1 MIKRIM
7 ITTALAVCF
16 NLGISALYASD
27 LTGAWISDSGGT
39 YYIRQ
44 LQGEIW
50 WYGETQP
57 NDPAWSNV
65 AYGAISGRTLKL
77 KWADVPKGQIANN
90 GILELELKPNGK
102 LVATKKTGDFG
113 DSEWTR
119 QVQE

>member
-16 NLGISALYASD
+16 GFGLSAVYAAD
-27 LTGAWISDSGGT
+27 LTGAWTSDSGGT

-44 LQGEIW
+44 LQAEIW
-50 WYGETQP
+50 WYGEAQP

-65 AYGAISGRTLKL
+65 AYGNISGNKLKL
-77 KWADVPKGQIANN
+77 KWSDVPKGQIANN

-102 LVATKKTGDFG
+102 LLATKKTGDFG